1 MKPGARGADSIE
13 DQPQDSAAGGQ
24 LPAIMECTLFYSM
37 SDSEGRQAGSGEAK
51 ARLDAE
57 TLAVAPATGELLT
70 VSLRDIVGLSSA
82 DYAMK
87 IVLSTGHQ
95 ISFSRLGRAYDD
107 FIREVSSAR
116 DEVLLKE
123 MLLQEKMLKGGVKA
137 QYQQLKGGEESGK
150 GPCEV
155 RVFATG
161 LVLLPFGGDPVR
173 IPLSWISGVTDQ
185 DYRLTVDTERNERI
199 VLSMLGREFDP
210 LKKALA
216 DAMNDLSTRSQAAVR
231 ELLPLADSS
240 AVWKVAKLMKDGRA
254 ARRADFDAVSPKLW
268 PDLEKRLESAG
279 MGKEY
284 GVLKAMARQDR
295 LCLGYKKGLVEGDE
309 YLWLL
314 APVYGEGGKPGNA
327 IIMEATRVNRDA
339 AAPEDEAEAPAEPQ
353 ETAPGDGES
362 TEAPV
367 TESGEGK
374 ATYVFRIAGRKE
386 YPGMG
391 IEALDLA
398 TDAAIRRINDCMLGI
413 NFRRE
418 PIYLPEEILRKP
430 AFVHYLFSVQRL
442 PELRELRELFV
453 GRVIHS
459 NAEQWQKDLQ
469 SILKFNTD
477 ARDDGAKWSKGLKL

>member
-1 MKPGARGADSIE
+1 MKPGAKGADSIE
-13 DQPQDSAAGGQ
+13 DLQQDSAAGGQ
-24 LPAIMECTLFYSM
+24 LPAIMECALFYSM

-57 TLAVAPATGELLT
+57 TLAVAPATGESLT

-82 DYAMK
+82 DYAMN
-87 IVLSTGHQ
+87 IMLSSGHR
-95 ISFSRLGRAYDD
+95 ISLSRLGRACDD
-107 FIREVSSAR
+107 FTREMSSAR

-123 MLLQEKMLKGGVKA
+123 MLLHEKILKGGVKG
-137 QYQQLKGGEESGK
+137 QYQQLRGGVESGK

-155 RVFATG
+155 RVYETG
-161 LVLLPFGGDPVR
+161 LVLLPFGGDPAR
-173 IPLSWISGVTDQ
+173 IPFSWISAVADQ
-185 DYRLTVDTERNERI
+185 DYRLTVDTERGDRI

-254 ARRADFDAVSPKLW
+254 ARRADLDAVSPKLW

-284 GVLKAMARQDR
+284 GILKAMARQDR

-327 IIMEATRVNRDA
+327 IIMEATRVNRED

-353 ETAPGDGES
+353 ETAPEEGEN
-362 TEAPV
+362 AGVPV

-374 ATYVFRIAGRKE
+374 ATYVFRIVGRKE
-386 YPGMG
+386 YPGMDR
-391 IEALDLA
+391 EALDMA
-398 TDAAIRRINDCMLGI
+398 ADAAIRRINDCMLGI

-418 PIYLPEEILRKP
+418 PIYLPEETLRKP
-430 AFVHYLFSVQRL
+430 AYVHYLFSVRRL

-459 NAEQWQKDLQ
+459 NAAQWQKDLQ
-469 SILKFNTD
+469 SALAFNVE
-477 ARDDGAKWSKGLKL
+477 AHDDMAKWSKGLKL